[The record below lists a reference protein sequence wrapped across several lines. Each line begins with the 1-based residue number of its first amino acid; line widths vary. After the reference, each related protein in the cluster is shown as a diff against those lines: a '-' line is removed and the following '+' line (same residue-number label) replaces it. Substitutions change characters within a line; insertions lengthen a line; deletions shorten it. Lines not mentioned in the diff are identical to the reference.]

1 MNSELKTLKRKR
13 MREYRERGKT
23 DKYDKLKNE
32 FKLKFKKAAENF
44 LRKNVDTLKQANP
57 GQAYNVLKKMGAQPG
72 EYEESSNFTLPS
84 HENLTP
90 LEAADKIAEFF
101 SKISREFPPLN
112 METLPSRVTEKLK
125 NPKSESEPPCVME
138 YEVYERIKK
147 ANKPKAG
154 VPGDLPR
161 KLVNEF
167 GPELADPVCKIFNNI
182 VQSSRQGVAK
192 WPTAWKQEFGT
203 PLQKIPDPTTENDL
217 RIISLTPF
225 FSKVMEKFVVEWLMG
240 FIGSKLDPKQFG
252 GLKGN
257 SISHYM
263 IELIHFI
270 LYNQDYNL
278 PIGVLLCAIDF
289 SKAFNRLNHNLLITK
304 LSDMG
309 VPGWLLNIVMGFLSD
324 RVMVVRFKGETTETK
339 PLPGGPQGTL
349 LGLLLFLILIN
360 DCGVG
365 RHELNIGKTITN
377 QKKKFQPATTHMKY
391 VDDFTIAESMNLK
404 DNLDDNSD
412 KPLPDMFHAQTGH
425 KLDNNKSLVYEE
437 LMEIQEYSVNN
448 QMKLNLAKTKLMLFN
463 PTLSF
468 DFVPDFTV
476 EDTEIET
483 VEDMKLLGLI
493 LRNDLSWKSN
503 TENIIK
509 KAYARIWILKRLK
522 NRGGNLEDLTDIFI
536 KQVRSVLEFGVPVW
550 NSSLTKEESNDIE
563 RIQKCFLHIAL
574 GNSYNNYEEA
584 LETANLDSLESR
596 RTQLCTTFAIRAAKH
611 SKHKHWFSVNK
622 EPVNTR
628 SEKLS
633 YKPPLCRLT
642 RYQDS
647 PIPYLTGLLNNL

>member
-1 MNSELKTLKRKR
+1 MC
-13 MREYRERGKT
+13 
-23 DKYDKLKNE
+23 
-32 FKLKFKKAAENF
+32 
-44 LRKNVDTLKQANP
+44 
-57 GQAYNVLKKMGAQPG
+57 VL
-72 EYEESSNFTLPS
+72 
-84 HENLTP
+84 
-90 LEAADKIAEFF
+90 
-101 SKISREFPPLN
+101 
-112 METLPSRVTEKLK
+112 
-125 NPKSESEPPCVME
+125 
-138 YEVYERIKK
+138 
-147 ANKPKAG
+147 
-154 VPGDLPR
+154 
-161 KLVNEF
+161 
-167 GPELADPVCKIFNNI
+167 
-182 VQSSRQGVAK
+182 
-192 WPTAWKQEFGT
+192 
-203 PLQKIPDPTTENDL
+203 
-217 RIISLTPF
+217 
-225 FSKVMEKFVVEWLMG
+225 
-240 FIGSKLDPKQFG
+240 
-252 GLKGN
+252 
-257 SISHYM
+257 
-263 IELIHFI
+263 
-270 LYNQDYNL
+270 
-278 PIGVLLCAIDF
+278 
-289 SKAFNRLNHNLLITK
+289 
-304 LSDMG
+304 
-309 VPGWLLNIVMGFLSD
+309 
-324 RVMVVRFKGETTETK
+324 VVRFKGETTETK
-339 PLPGGPQGTL
+339 PLPGGGPQGTL

-412 KPLPDMFHAQTGH
+412 RPLPDMFHAQTGH
-425 KLDNNKSLVYEE
+425 KLDNNKSLVHKE
-437 LMEIQEYSVNN
+437 LMEIQEYSINN